1 MNTDELPPKKT
12 DSRLKRIKE
21 VSRRVQLVIGLLVLL
36 EIYLWPARMFHW
48 PFLGEGTKI
57 FVSEGHVYSSLKEMP
72 SEVSALW
79 LVKLGLGAASTV
91 VLFALFQLYARGIL
105 FSAKNV
111 LFIRF
116 LGYWM
121 IINWFI
127 DLEMQDRLHDASLSM
142 TPVFVGFLII
152 FLAWIM
158 DEGRKI
164 QEEQELTV

>member
-1 MNTDELPPKKT
+1 M
-12 DSRLKRIKE
+12 
-21 VSRRVQLVIGLLVLL
+21 
-36 EIYLWPARMFHW
+36 
-48 PFLGEGTKI
+48 
-57 FVSEGHVYSSLKEMP
+57 SEGHVYSSLKEMP